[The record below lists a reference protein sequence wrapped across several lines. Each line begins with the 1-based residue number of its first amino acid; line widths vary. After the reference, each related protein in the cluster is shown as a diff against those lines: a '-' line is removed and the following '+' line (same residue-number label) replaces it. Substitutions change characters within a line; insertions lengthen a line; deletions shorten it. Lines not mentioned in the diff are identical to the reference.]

1 MFACHESQ
9 LVDFELP
16 RRGGGSLLSDERAV
30 LGVWEEPQLEVTSSA
45 RISALPLVSFNFLKE
60 PQTQA
65 K

>member
-30 LGVWEEPQLEVTSSA
+30 LGVWEEPQLEVTCL
-45 RISALPLVSFNFLKE
+45 LPVFLLYLSCRL
-60 PQTQA
+60 TS
-65 K
+65 